1 MTRRHDSSGATLAV
15 PQPTEVTRKAIA
27 EAIRDLS
34 NPSSD
39 LLTKAVARQF
49 LKLHGVQ
56 QGTEGVKHAG

>member
-1 MTRRHDSSGATLAV
+1 MIRRHESTGATPAA
-15 PQPTEVTRKAIA
+15 PQPSKVVRESIA
-27 EAIRDLS
+27 AAIRDLS
-34 NPSSD
+34 SPSSD